1 MAQDIKARGG
11 LIVQKYLQSTNYFY
25 NYILLSVKLMIKLSK
40 KPDGLFKCIMINK
53 EYFKVFFL
61 VTKYHFIFSVLEK
74 YSILLSKLEL
84 SSLEFINN
92 LFHPTRFWVIKIFY
106 FRIFAGFVVRHDT
119 SVNADTKFQFLLG
132 VVTDAD
138 TFFKA
143 GYFC

>member
-1 MAQDIKARGG
+1 
-11 LIVQKYLQSTNYFY
+11 
-25 NYILLSVKLMIKLSK
+25 
-40 KPDGLFKCIMINK
+40 MINK

-61 VTKYHFIFSVLEK
+61 VTKYHFLFSVLEK

-138 TFFKA
+138 TFSKLATFVEIDLGLA
-143 GYFC
+143 TGFFAI